1 MSSKTESAKTVLI
14 LEDDRDLA
22 DSIRVFLED
31 NYPVYIIDD
40 PGKLESY
47 ISKYQIKLLVTDLDM
62 SVPDLKH
69 DLHSLKSS
77 NPGIKIMLIYMFLD
91 EDRKKMHS
99 ILEDA
104 DDYIFKP
111 FDADVFRLKVDRLLT

>member
-1 MSSKTESAKTVLI
+1 MARKSESAKTVLI

-31 NYPVYIIDD
+31 IYPVYIIDD
-40 PGKLESY
+40 PGKLKSY
-47 ISKYQIKLLVTDLDM
+47 ISKYRIKLLVTDLDM
-62 SVPDLKH
+62 SVPDLKQ

-77 NPGIKIMLIYMFLD
+77 NPGIKIMLMYMFLD
-91 EDRKKMHS
+91 EDRQKVHS

-104 DDYIFKP
+104 DDCIFKP